1 MMVEDKVLKGR
12 IARIIAAT
20 RFPFVDQ
27 EDWDESRITIVN
39 DYRTR
44 AWALSTPGGDLYPS
58 IVVLNGDGS
67 IRECGEV
74 ETAATFKWETVEK
87 WAAMSRHTG
96 MGEKFKKLFLYVPEG
111 SEKEAE
117 RLLDDA
123 KIEYAGLRTW
133 AIKGGNLVL
142 KPIRTPDMAKDHR

>member
-1 MMVEDKVLKGR
+1 MVEDKVLRGR
-12 IARIIAAT
+12 IARIIAAA

-27 EDWDESRITIVN
+27 EDWDESRRTIVN
-39 DYRTR
+39 DYKTR
-44 AWALSTPGGDLYPS
+44 VWALSTPRGDLYPS

-74 ETAATFKWETVEK
+74 ETAATFKPETVEK

-96 MGEKFKKLFLYVPEG
+96 MGERFKKFFLYVPEG
-111 SEKEAE
+111 SEEKTEK
-117 RLLDDA
+117 LLDDA

-133 AIKGGNLVL
+133 AIKKGSLVL
-142 KPIRTPDMAKDHR
+142 KPIKTPDMAKDHR

>member
-1 MMVEDKVLKGR
+1 MVEDKVLRGR
-12 IARIIAAT
+12 VARIIAAT

-27 EDWDESRITIVN
+27 EDWDESRRTIVN

-44 AWALSTPGGDLYPS
+44 AWALSTPRGDLYPS

-74 ETAATFKWETVEK
+74 EMESTFKPETVEK
-87 WAAMSRHTG
+87 WAAMSRYTG
-96 MGEKFKKLFLYVPEG
+96 TGERFKKFFLYVPEG

-117 RLLDDA
+117 NLMDGA
-123 KIEYAGLRTW
+123 EIEYAGLRTW
-133 AIKGGNLVL
+133 AIKGGSLVV

>member
-1 MMVEDKVLKGR
+1 MVEEKVLRGR

-27 EDWDESRITIVN
+27 EDWDESRRTMVN

-44 AWALSTPGGDLYPS
+44 AWALSTLEGDLYPS

-74 ETAATFKWETVEK
+74 EMETTFGPETVEK
-87 WAAMSRHTG
+87 WAALSRYTG
-96 MGEKFKKLFLYVPEG
+96 MGERFKKFFLYVPEG
-111 SEKEAE
+111 SEEEAE
-117 RLLDDA
+117 KMLDDA
-123 KIEYAGLRTW
+123 EIEYAGLRTW
-133 AIKGGNLVL
+133 AIRGGNLVL

>member
-1 MMVEDKVLKGR
+1 MMVEEKVLRGR

-27 EDWDESRITIVN
+27 EDWDESRRTMVN

-74 ETAATFKWETVEK
+74 EMETTFGPETVEK
-87 WAAMSRHTG
+87 WAALSRYTG
-96 MGEKFKKLFLYVPEG
+96 MGERFKKFFLYVPEG
-111 SEKEAE
+111 SEEEAE
-117 RLLDDA
+117 KLLDDA
-123 KIEYAGLRTW
+123 EIEYAGLRTW
-133 AIKGGNLVL
+133 AIREGSLVL

>member
-1 MMVEDKVLKGR
+1 MMVEEKVLRGR

-27 EDWDESRITIVN
+27 EDWDESRRTMVN

-44 AWALSTPGGDLYPS
+44 AWALSTLEGDLYPS

-74 ETAATFKWETVEK
+74 EMETTFGPETVEK
-87 WAAMSRHTG
+87 WAALSRYTG
-96 MGEKFKKLFLYVPEG
+96 MGERFKKFFLYVPEG
-111 SEKEAE
+111 SEEEAE
-117 RLLDDA
+117 KMLDDA
-123 KIEYAGLRTW
+123 EIEYAGLRTW
-133 AIKGGNLVL
+133 AIRGGNLVL